1 MGVNGAPKPPGY
13 KLSSK
18 YLHLSLSLGKT
29 KKFIQVWKYKSKWRI
44 FYFGVNNP
52 FNHTSHYFNINLIGP
67 SMILKEYSAVAVVKC
82 ASDWQINCIYI
93 SVVFYCV
100 DISVNILICTF
111 SWTTLFK
118 DCPRDSGCCF
128 KSCCTRECHFT
139 QFTKLFVII
148 ITLYMSQIIV
158 VVHDPIGWKVVY
170 LPFRTTFVFL
180 SLCLAIY

>member
-1 MGVNGAPKPPGY
+1 MWETEQIWDTIDFHSIYLFINGAPKPPGY
-13 KLSSK
+13 KPSSK
-18 YLHLSLSLGKT
+18 YLHLSLGKT
-29 KKFIQVWKYKSKWRI
+29 KKFIQVGKSKWRN

-118 DCPRDSGCCF
+118 DCPRDSGCC
-128 KSCCTRECHFT
+128 SNPAAPESA
-139 QFTKLFVII
+139 
-148 ITLYMSQIIV
+148 TLHS
-158 VVHDPIGWKVVY
+158 
-170 LPFRTTFVFL
+170 LPN
-180 SLCLAIY
+180 CL